1 MTLSREQLNFFDT
14 FGYLLIRQ
22 LFSPSE
28 MEKIIEGF
36 EWSIQNYGGGK
47 NHDGKNRTTFPGPI
61 EHTPEM
67 CTILD
72 HPSILG
78 LIGGILGEDFNYAG
92 GDGNYYS
99 GNTNWHP
106 DGNWGQLFAAKT
118 AFYLDSLTWDTGAVR
133 LIPGSHRPDHFIR
146 QEQIDV
152 NNSLELFG
160 IPPTEFPGSI
170 AVETDPG
177 DIVIFNHDLY
187 HASFGGDARRR
198 MFTINCTRQAKTP
211 EDLEMVY
218 QHMKGLMNWYNEH
231 SAVGFDF
238 SMEPSVFYSTII
250 DTADKNRMVH
260 LYQPLEIYGQIA
272 SDLVDDIVTE

>member
-160 IPPTEFPGSI
+160 ILPTEFPGSI

-218 QHMKGLMNWYNEH
+218 QHMKGLMNLYNEH
-231 SAVGFDF
+231 SAVCFYF

-250 DTADKNRMVH
+250 DTADKTRMVH
-260 LYQPLEIYGQIA
+260 LYQPMEIYGQV
-272 SDLVDDIVTE
+272 SRDLVADIVTE

>member
-118 AFYLDSLTWDTGAVR
+118 AFYLDPLTWDTGAVR

-250 DTADKNRMVH
+250 ETADENRMVH
-260 LYQPLEIYGQIA
+260 LCQPLEIYGQIA

>member
-118 AFYLDSLTWDTGAVR
+118 AFYLDPLTWDTGAVR

-260 LYQPLEIYGQIA
+260 LYQPMEIYGQV
-272 SDLVDDIVTE
+272 SRDLVADIVTE